1 MNSNSKEVKEA
12 IRKHILEICE
22 TVEDETITTLE
33 EAKKH
38 ITQEFKMFINRYELR
53 KHKTIQETFIY
64 WLSGLPLA
72 THYITYDII
81 EYLHS
86 IGLYGKDQ
94 EQEENNAPHLYHYLI
109 FKELKNMIFNEIDF
123 QGLS

>member
-1 MNSNSKEVKEA
+1 MKSNSKEVKEA
-12 IRKHILEICE
+12 IKTHIIEICGSAE
-22 TVEDETITTLE
+22 EETIETLE
-33 EAKKH
+33 QAKKH

-53 KHKTIQETFIY
+53 KHKTIQEAFIY

-72 THYITYDII
+72 THYITHDII

-94 EQEENNAPHLYHYLI
+94 AQEENNAPHLYHYLI
-109 FKELKNMIFNEIDF
+109 FKELKNMIFNEIDI